1 MCFHN
6 FHGVFFFFFFL
17 QPARTEIEAPV
28 FPSVVFEESSGR
40 KGAYESH
47 VFTQGRYVA
56 STIRASDLV
65 RSII

>member
-6 FHGVFFFFFFL
+6 FHGGGFFL

-28 FPSVVFEESSGR
+28 FPRGVFEESSGR